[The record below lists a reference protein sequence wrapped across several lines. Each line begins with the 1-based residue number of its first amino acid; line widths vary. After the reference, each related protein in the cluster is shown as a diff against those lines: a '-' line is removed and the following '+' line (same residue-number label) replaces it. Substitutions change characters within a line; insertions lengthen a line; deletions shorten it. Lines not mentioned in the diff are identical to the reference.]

1 MDEKVKNALVCLL
14 NKDEIIS
21 SWGINNISIEER
33 SISFDVEGL
42 IYKGNIC
49 IRCDKPDY
57 EIQFE
62 DGRTIQCSIGKL
74 VDILDVHIETT
85 DNYLR
90 DLENWVLSKI

>member
-1 MDEKVKNALVCLL
+1 ML
-14 NKDEIIS
+14 NREEIIS

-42 IYKGNIC
+42 IYKGSIC
-49 IRCDKPDY
+49 IRCDKLDY

-62 DGRTIQCSIGKL
+62 DGRTIQCSIVKL
-74 VDILDVHIETT
+74 VDILDVNIETT

-90 DLENWVLSKI
+90 DLENWVLSRI